1 MIANKRTQKLISKHK
16 PTKDFKNLKTKKYET
31 SIIVFKVD
39 QMECVNCENK
49 VKKNIPFEKG
59 VKKMETD
66 LKTRT
71 VTITYDSD
79 KTNIQKLK
87 DGFAKFKYE
96 AKVISDVEV
105 K

>member
-1 MIANKRTQKLISKHK
+1 MKRVLLFTFMAAFMCAAQVSAKELRK
-16 PTKDFKNLKTKKYET
+16 
-31 SIIVFKVD
+31 IVFKVD

-49 VKKNIPFEKG
+49 VKKNIPFEKGFEKG

-87 DGFAKFKYE
+87 EGFAKFKYE

>member
-1 MIANKRTQKLISKHK
+1 MKRVLLFTFMAAFMCAAQVSAN
-16 PTKDFKNLKTKKYET
+16 
-31 SIIVFKVD
+31 

-71 VTITYDSD
+71 VTVTYDAE

-87 DGFAKFKYE
+87 EGFAKFKYE

>member
-1 MIANKRTQKLISKHK
+1 MKRVLLFTFMAAFMCAAQVSAKELRK
-16 PTKDFKNLKTKKYET
+16 
-31 SIIVFKVD
+31 IVFKVD

-71 VTITYDSD
+71 VTITYDW
-79 KTNIQKLK
+79 KQILRHVQLLLLTIQIKQI
-87 DGFAKFKYE
+87 YRN
-96 AKVISDVEV
+96 
-105 K
+105 

>member
-1 MIANKRTQKLISKHK
+1 MKRVLLFTFMAAFMCAAQVSA
-16 PTKDFKNLKTKKYET
+16 
-31 SIIVFKVD
+31 
-39 QMECVNCENK
+39 
-49 VKKNIPFEKG
+49 
-59 VKKMETD
+59 TD

>member
-1 MIANKRTQKLISKHK
+1 MKRVLLFTFMAAFMCAAQVSAKELRK
-16 PTKDFKNLKTKKYET
+16 
-31 SIIVFKVD
+31 IVFKVD

-79 KTNIQKLK
+79 TYDSDKTNIQKLK

>member
-1 MIANKRTQKLISKHK
+1 MKRVLLFTFMAAFMCAAQVSA
-16 PTKDFKNLKTKKYET
+16 
-31 SIIVFKVD
+31 
-39 QMECVNCENK
+39 CVNCENK

-66 LKTRT
+66 LKNRT
-71 VTITYDSD
+71 VTVTYDAE

>member
-1 MIANKRTQKLISKHK
+1 MKRVLLFTFMVAFMCAAQVSAKELRK
-16 PTKDFKNLKTKKYET
+16 
-31 SIIVFKVD
+31 IVFKVD

-87 DGFAKFKYE
+87 DGFAKF
-96 AKVISDVEV
+96 SDVEV

>member
-1 MIANKRTQKLISKHK
+1 MKRVLLFTFMAAFMCAAQVSAKELRK
-16 PTKDFKNLKTKKYET
+16 
-31 SIIVFKVD
+31 
-39 QMECVNCENK
+39 
-49 VKKNIPFEKG
+49 
-59 VKKMETD
+59 KKMETD

>member
-1 MIANKRTQKLISKHK
+1 
-16 PTKDFKNLKTKKYET
+16 
-31 SIIVFKVD
+31 
-39 QMECVNCENK
+39 
-49 VKKNIPFEKG
+49 
-59 VKKMETD
+59 METD

-87 DGFAKFKYE
+87 EGFAKFKYE

>member
-1 MIANKRTQKLISKHK
+1 MKRVLLFTFMAAFMCAAQVSAKELRK
-16 PTKDFKNLKTKKYET
+16 
-31 SIIVFKVD
+31 IVFKVD

-59 VKKMETD
+59 VKKM
-66 LKTRT
+66 
-71 VTITYDSD
+71 TYDSD

>member
-1 MIANKRTQKLISKHK
+1 MKRVLLFTFMAAFMCAAQVSAKEHRK
-16 PTKDFKNLKTKKYET
+16 
-31 SIIVFKVD
+31 IVFKVD

-66 LKTRT
+66 IKNRT
-71 VTITYDSD
+71 VTVTYDAE

-87 DGFAKFKYE
+87 EGFAKFKYE